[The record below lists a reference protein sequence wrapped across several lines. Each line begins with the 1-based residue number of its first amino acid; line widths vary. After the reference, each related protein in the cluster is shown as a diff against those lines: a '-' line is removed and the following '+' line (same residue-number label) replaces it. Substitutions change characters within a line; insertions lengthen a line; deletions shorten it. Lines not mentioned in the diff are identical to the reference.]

1 MNQAISRARER
12 LLSNSKLRFK
22 QVAAWAAV
30 CSMFKAVVHSRC
42 ACRQSWHESI
52 L

>member
-1 MNQAISRARER
+1 MNHAISHAREC

-42 ACRQSWHESI
+42 SGTQSWHKSI